1 MSPAFSQAVLLFACI
16 FLCLGCASQKTQ
28 TQNHPPT
35 SSPIHGLTDGQSTPN
50 ILEQENKST
59 SQELVSLHD
68 ISEEALQ
75 QEGFLG
81 KGGAPSFTEPVDI
94 SSELPSFPTI
104 TLENLPDPKFPDE
117 SAGPHALGAKMEPEV
132 ASVELPEDLAEPEF
146 AGPKGIAGGSEL
158 PLNESESP
166 ADNLN
171 AIGLEETNTQDLT
184 INPPSEGRES
194 SPPETNNTLPSLLSW
209 LKKKDTKRPH
219 DPDGHLEDFANP
231 GDALT
236 WLLNRTATDNGTSS
250 SEDLRKQSAVLDW
263 LTAVSSSSRLDKD
276 TPIGNLELANVVNL
290 FRLGAENDATIPD
303 QDDFSA
309 ANPQIAHWLRHA
321 SNLNINKNSSLDQP
335 KSGSNPMLKWL
346 SQGRGN
352 SIIQNSDNSSAK
364 TFQLP
369 FKPKSTIRSN
379 GEALGK
385 PLGYTGSF
393 SLSGFGEPLDGLK
406 NQEHIFQSHTN
417 SAHGWLQSG
426 ATITPE
432 GAGRGVSTGQSA
444 ELDYSAA
451 FGWFRRAAFSW
462 EGKTSPVVNTTKSTR
477 SPTMPNLAT
486 SDSTSEALRWFQKAN
501 GRRKHSLHA
510 ARREDSGTD
519 SSTTP

>member
-1 MSPAFSQAVLLFACI
+1 MSPAFSQAVLLFAFI
-16 FLCLGCASQKTQ
+16 FLCAGCASQKTQ
-28 TQNHPPT
+28 TLNHPPT
-35 SSPIHGLTDGQSTPN
+35 SSPIHGLADGQSAPY
-50 ILEQENKST
+50 ILEQETKST

-81 KGGAPSFTEPVDI
+81 KGGEPGFTEPVDI
-94 SSELPSFPTI
+94 SSELPSSSTT
-104 TLENLPDPKFPDE
+104 TLENLPDLMFPDE
-117 SAGPHALGAKMEPEV
+117 SAGPHALGAKIEPEV

-146 AGPKGIAGGSEL
+146 AGPKGIAGGSEVT
-158 PLNESESP
+158 LNESDSP
-166 ADNLN
+166 TDNLN

-184 INPPSEGRES
+184 INPPSDGRES
-194 SPPETNNTLPSLLSW
+194 SPTETNDTLPSLLSW
-209 LKKKDTKRPH
+209 LKKEDSKKPH

-236 WLLNRTATDNGTSS
+236 WLLNRTATDIGTSS
-250 SEDLRKQSAVLDW
+250 SEDLGKQSAVLDW

-276 TPIGNLELANVVNL
+276 IPNGNLELANVINL
-290 FRLGAENDATIPD
+290 FRIGAENDATIPD

-309 ANPQIAHWLRHA
+309 TNPQIAHWLRHA
-321 SNLNINKNSSLDQP
+321 SNHNTNNNNSLDQAE
-335 KSGSNPMLKWL
+335 SGSNPMLKWL
-346 SQGRGN
+346 SQGRSN
-352 SIIQNSDNSSAK
+352 SITQNSKNPSAK
-364 TFQLP
+364 TFRLP

-379 GEALGK
+379 GETLGE
-385 PLGYTGSF
+385 PGYTGSF
-393 SLSGFGEPLDGLK
+393 SLSGSGEPVDGSQ
-406 NQEHIFQSHTN
+406 NQEHKFQSYTN

-432 GAGRGVSTGQSA
+432 GAGRGVSIRQAT

-451 FGWFRRAAFSW
+451 FGWFRRAASSW
-462 EGKTSPVVNTTKSTR
+462 EGKTSPLVNATKSTR
-477 SPTMPNLAT
+477 SSNIRNLTT

-501 GRRKHSLHA
+501 GQRKHPLHA

>member
-16 FLCLGCASQKTQ
+16 FICAGCASQKTQ

-35 SSPIHGLTDGQSTPN
+35 SSPIHGLADGQSAPY
-50 ILEQENKST
+50 ILEQETKST

-81 KGGAPSFTEPVDI
+81 KGGEPGFTEQVDI
-94 SSELPSFPTI
+94 SSELPSFSAT
-104 TLENLPDPKFPDE
+104 TLENFPDLKFPDE
-117 SAGPHALGAKMEPEV
+117 STGPHALGAKIEPEV

-158 PLNESESP
+158 PINESESP

-171 AIGLEETNTQDLT
+171 ATDFEETNTKDLT
-184 INPPSEGRES
+184 INPPSDGRES
-194 SPPETNNTLPSLLSW
+194 SPTETKNTLPSLLSW
-209 LKKKDTKRPH
+209 LKKKDTQRPH

-236 WLLNRTATDNGTSS
+236 WLLNRTVTDNETSS

-263 LTAVSSSSRLDKD
+263 LTTVSSSNRLDKD
-276 TPIGNLELANVVNL
+276 TPNGSLELANVINL

-303 QDDFSA
+303 QEDFSA
-309 ANPQIAHWLRHA
+309 ANPKIAHWLRHA
-321 SNLNINKNSSLDQP
+321 SNLNTNKINSLDQP
-335 KSGSNPMLKWL
+335 EVSSNPMLQWL

-352 SIIQNSDNSSAK
+352 SITQNSKNPSAK
-364 TFQLP
+364 TFQFP
-369 FKPKSTIRSN
+369 FKPISTIRSN
-379 GEALGK
+379 GEALGE
-385 PLGYTGSF
+385 PLGYTSSF
-393 SLSGFGEPLDGLK
+393 SLSRFGEPVDGSQ
-406 NQEHIFQSHTN
+406 NQEHNLKSHTN

-426 ATITPE
+426 ATIAPE
-432 GAGRGVSTGQSA
+432 DAGRGVSSKQAT

-451 FGWFRRAAFSW
+451 FGWFRRAASSW
-462 EGKTSPVVNTTKSTR
+462 EGKASPVVNTTKSTQ
-477 SPTMPNLAT
+477 SSTIPNLST

-501 GRRKHSLHA
+501 GQRKHPLHA
-510 ARREDSGTD
+510 ARREDSRTD

>member
-1 MSPAFSQAVLLFACI
+1 MSPAFTQAVLLFAFI
-16 FLCLGCASQKTQ
+16 FLCAGCASQKTQ
-28 TQNHPPT
+28 TLNHPST
-35 SSPIHGLTDGQSTPN
+35 SSPIHGLADGQSAPY
-50 ILEQENKST
+50 ILEQETKST

-81 KGGAPSFTEPVDI
+81 KGGEPGFTEPVDI
-94 SSELPSFPTI
+94 SSELPSFPTT
-104 TLENLPDPKFPDE
+104 TLENLPDPNFPDE
-117 SAGPHALGAKMEPEV
+117 FAGPHALGAKIELEV
-132 ASVELPEDLAEPEF
+132 ASEELPEDLAEPEF

-158 PLNESESP
+158 PINESEP
-166 ADNLN
+166 PVDNLN
-171 AIGLEETNTQDLT
+171 ATGFEETNTQDLT
-184 INPPSEGRES
+184 INPPSDGRES
-194 SPPETNNTLPSLLSW
+194 SPTETNDNLPSLLSW
-209 LKKKDTKRPH
+209 LKKEDSKRPH

-236 WLLNRTATDNGTSS
+236 WLLNRTATDNGTSF
-250 SEDLRKQSAVLDW
+250 SEDLGKQSAVLDW

-276 TPIGNLELANVVNL
+276 IPNGNLELANVINL
-290 FRLGAENDATIPD
+290 FRIGAENDATIPD

-309 ANPQIAHWLRHA
+309 TNPQIAHWLRHA
-321 SNLNINKNSSLDQP
+321 SNPNTNNNNSLDQP
-335 KSGSNPMLKWL
+335 ESGSNPMLKWL
-346 SQGRGN
+346 SQGRSN
-352 SIIQNSDNSSAK
+352 SITQNSKNPSAK
-364 TFQLP
+364 TFRLP

-379 GEALGK
+379 GETLGE
-385 PLGYTGSF
+385 PGYTGSF
-393 SLSGFGEPLDGLK
+393 SLSGSGEPVDGSQ
-406 NQEHIFQSHTN
+406 NQEHKFQSYTN

-432 GAGRGVSTGQSA
+432 GAGRGVSIRQAT

-451 FGWFRRAAFSW
+451 FGWFRRAASSW
-462 EGKTSPVVNTTKSTR
+462 EGKTSPLVNATKSTR
-477 SPTMPNLAT
+477 SSNIRNFTT

-501 GRRKHSLHA
+501 GQRKHPLHA